1 MERTQLRV
9 LYGDVDQMGFAY
21 YANYLRWFEAGR
33 NEFIRAKG
41 LRYRD
46 LETDYKF
53 ILPVREASVRYR
65 VPARYDDLVTVEIAL
80 TELRRASLRFGYRVL
95 RGEELL
101 ATGETNHACLGMDG
115 NLQRFPHQILDRLTA
130 GEQPTRPPR

>member
-1 MERTQLRV
+1 MERTQIRV

-46 LETDYKF
+46 LESEFKF
-53 ILPVREASVRYR
+53 ILPVTEATVRYR
-65 VPARYDDLVTVEIAL
+65 VPARYDDLLTIEISLA
-80 TELRRASLRFGYRVL
+80 ELRRASLRFAYVIR
-95 RGEELL
+95 RDDELL
-101 ATGETNHACLGMDG
+101 ATGETTHACLGSDG
-115 NLQRFPHQILDRLTA
+115 RLQRFPAQIVERLTA
-130 GEQPTRPPR
+130 GEQLPR

>member
-1 MERTQLRV
+1 MERTQIRV

-46 LETDYKF
+46 LESEYQF
-53 ILPVREASVRYR
+53 ILPVTEATVRYR
-65 VPARYDDLVTVEIAL
+65 VSARYDDLLTIEISLA
-80 TELRRASLRFGYRVL
+80 ELRRASLRFAYGIR
-95 RGEELL
+95 RDDELL
-101 ATGETNHACLGMDG
+101 ATGETTHACLGTDG
-115 NLQRFPHQILDRLTA
+115 RLQRLPAQVIERLMA
-130 GEQPTRPPR
+130 REQPSR

>member
-46 LETDYKF
+46 LETEYQF
-53 ILPVREASVRYR
+53 ILPVTEASVRYR
-65 VPARYDDLVTVEIAL
+65 VSARYDDLITIEIAL
-80 TELRRASLRFGYRVL
+80 AELRRASLRFAYRIL
-95 RGEELL
+95 RDDELL
-101 ATGETNHACLGMDG
+101 ATGETTHGCLGTDG
-115 NLQRFPHQILDRLTA
+115 KLKRFPPQILDRLTA
-130 GEQPTRPPR
+130 GEQPSR

>member
-1 MERTQLRV
+1 MERTQIRV

-21 YANYLRWFEAGR
+21 YANFLRWFEAGR

-46 LETDYKF
+46 LEIDYKF

-65 VPARYDDLVTVEIAL
+65 SPARYDDLITVEISLA
-80 TELRRASLRFGYRVL
+80 ELRRASLRFTYRVV
-95 RGEELL
+95 RDAELL
-101 ATGETNHACLGMDG
+101 ATGETTHACLGLDG
-115 NLQRFPHQILDRLTA
+115 KLQRFPAQILDSLTA
-130 GEQPTRPPR
+130 GEHPQQ

>member
-1 MERTQLRV
+1 MERTRLRV

-46 LETDYKF
+46 LETEYQF
-53 ILPVREASVRYR
+53 ILPVTEASVRYR
-65 VPARYDDLVTVEIAL
+65 VSARYDDLITIEIAL
-80 TELRRASLRFGYRVL
+80 A
-95 RGEELL
+95 ELL
-101 ATGETNHACLGMDG
+101 ATGETTHGCLGTDG
-115 NLQRFPHQILDRLTA
+115 KLKRFPPQILDRLTA
-130 GEQPTRPPR
+130 GEQPSR